1 MTGLTPKS
9 LFRSPQR
16 CACMCYLKAGCA
28 SAGLCSVCVCAELR
42 MLQQDLVCLGIH
54 AACSSTDVAAE
65 PCLTVHMC
73 CMQDTT
79 CYCRPC
85 RPVRDRHHHQYGLL
99 GATAF
104 TIIIAVV
111 PALVVLGSLSL
122 CLYLF
127 QRHSRNKQLL
137 PPMIT
142 FSELKLSAESDVL
155 FQGTYG

>member
-1 MTGLTPKS
+1 
-9 LFRSPQR
+9 
-16 CACMCYLKAGCA
+16 
-28 SAGLCSVCVCAELR
+28 
-42 MLQQDLVCLGIH
+42 
-54 AACSSTDVAAE
+54 
-65 PCLTVHMC
+65 
-73 CMQDTT
+73 MQEHT

-85 RPVRDRHHHQYGLL
+85 RPVKDTHHHQYGLL

-137 PPMIT
+137 PPMIP
-142 FSELKLSAESDVL
+142 FSELKLSAESDKL

>member
-1 MTGLTPKS
+1 MHMTCRRTPILPFMQAISDNDSSLQTSPMGLPYHC
-9 LFRSPQR
+9 F
-16 CACMCYLKAGCA
+16 C
-28 SAGLCSVCVCAELR
+28 LC
-42 MLQQDLVCLGIH
+42 IH
-54 AACSSTDVAAE
+54 AAGSSTDVVAE

-73 CMQDTT
+73 CMQEHT

-85 RPVRDRHHHQYGLL
+85 RPGRDTHHHQYGLL

-111 PALVVLGSLSL
+111 PALVVLGCLSL

-127 QRHSRNKQLL
+127 QRHSQNKQLL
-137 PPMIT
+137 PPMIP

-155 FQGTYG
+155 FQGTCG

>member
-1 MTGLTPKS
+1 
-9 LFRSPQR
+9 
-16 CACMCYLKAGCA
+16 
-28 SAGLCSVCVCAELR
+28 
-42 MLQQDLVCLGIH
+42 
-54 AACSSTDVAAE
+54 
-65 PCLTVHMC
+65 
-73 CMQDTT
+73 MQEHT

-85 RPVRDRHHHQYGLL
+85 RVVSDTQHHQYGLL

-104 TIIIAVV
+104 TIIMAVV

-137 PPMIT
+137 PPMLP

>member
-1 MTGLTPKS
+1 
-9 LFRSPQR
+9 
-16 CACMCYLKAGCA
+16 
-28 SAGLCSVCVCAELR
+28 
-42 MLQQDLVCLGIH
+42 
-54 AACSSTDVAAE
+54 
-65 PCLTVHMC
+65 
-73 CMQDTT
+73 MQEHT

-85 RPVRDRHHHQYGLL
+85 RVVRDTQHHQYGLL

-104 TIIIAVV
+104 TIIMAVV

-127 QRHSRNKQLL
+127 QRHSRNKQLM
-137 PPMIT
+137 PPMLP

>member
-1 MTGLTPKS
+1 
-9 LFRSPQR
+9 
-16 CACMCYLKAGCA
+16 MCYLKAGCA